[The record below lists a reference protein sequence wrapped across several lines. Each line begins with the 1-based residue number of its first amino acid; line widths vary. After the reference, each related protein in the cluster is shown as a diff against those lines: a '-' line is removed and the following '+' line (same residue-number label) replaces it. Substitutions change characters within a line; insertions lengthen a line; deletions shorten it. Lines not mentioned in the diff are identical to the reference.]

1 MNAVV
6 VLKVVVVRL
15 VLKVVVRL
23 VLNVVPRLVLKVVVL
38 EVPLDVFLLVLPV
51 KAVVVLNVVVV
62 PL

>member
-6 VLKVVVVRL
+6 VLKVVVRL

-38 EVPLDVFLLVLPV
+38 EVPLDVSLLVLPV
-51 KAVVVLNVVVV
+51 KAVVVLNIVVV